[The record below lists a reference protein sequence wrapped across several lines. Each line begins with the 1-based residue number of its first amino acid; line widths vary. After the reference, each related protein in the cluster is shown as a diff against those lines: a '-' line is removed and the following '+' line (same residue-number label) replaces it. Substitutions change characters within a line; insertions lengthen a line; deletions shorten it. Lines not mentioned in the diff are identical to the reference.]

1 MTLFQCWTYQYIVH
15 LQGPTEEF
23 LVLFFGKGT
32 GFKANFVNV
41 PAVFEGVSFASEG
54 IYFCFDSVGFR
65 NKFRK
70 ITFAIIHNDGE
81 DGKYA
86 PFYRLFNN

>member
-1 MTLFQCWTYQYIVH
+1 M
-15 LQGPTEEF
+15 
-23 LVLFFGKGT
+23 
-32 GFKANFVNV
+32 NV

>member
-1 MTLFQCWTYQYIVH
+1 MTLFQCWTNKYIVH
-15 LQGPTEEF
+15 PQGPTEEF
-23 LVLFFGKGT
+23 LVLFFGKDT
-32 GFKANFVNV
+32 GFKAYFVNV
-41 PAVFEGVSFASEG
+41 PAVFLVVAFASEG
-54 IYFCFDSVGFR
+54 VYFSFDSVGFR

-70 ITFAIIHNDGE
+70 ITFAIIHNDGD